1 MKGGRVGL
9 MVVLLALGVACD
21 GTVEN
26 PVNESV
32 GRIVGGSNFSGF
44 PAVGALAYNGS
55 QHCTGTLISPNKVV
69 TAGHCVAGVSASR
82 MQFVIGPSLNQA
94 EHVLSVASVQA
105 HPDYDAYNIR
115 NDIGLVTLAS
125 SAPVEPMPVVE
136 QIDSS
141 WVGESLFFVGYGV
154 DDGYSQT
161 GAGVKRAV
169 WIAVTQV
176 YATAFRYEHP
186 DKNTCNGD
194 SGGPAFVKDPQGNYL
209 LAGVTSYGDAYCS
222 SYGVDTR
229 VDVFRDFLGL
239 GSGGSGG
246 GTDGCGD
253 ETYVGR
259 CDGDTVVWCQDDQVH
274 NQDCAAEGKACAFDD
289 ARGYYACID
298 GGSADDPCNGET
310 YLGRCDGD
318 TVVWCQDDQVQSQ
331 DCAAEGKVCVFDDAK
346 QYYACREPASV
357 DPCNG
362 ETFEGRCED
371 GSVIWCEDN
380 EVKSIDCTTNG
391 ADCGYNQAKGYYD
404 CL

>member
-1 MKGGRVGL
+1 MRRGWIGIL
-9 MVVLLALGVACD
+9 AMLLALGVACD

-26 PVNESV
+26 PVDESV
-32 GRIVGGSNFSGF
+32 GRIVGGSSFSGF
-44 PAVGALAYNGS
+44 PAVGSLAYNGS
-55 QHCTGTLISPNKVV
+55 QHCTGTLIAPDKVV
-69 TAGHCVAGVSASR
+69 TAAHCVSGVSASR
-82 MQFVIGPSLNQA
+82 MQFVIGPSLSQA
-94 EHVLSVASVQA
+94 EYVLDVASVQA

-125 SAPVEPMPVVE
+125 NAPVDPMPVVE

-141 WVGESLFFVGYGV
+141 WVGENLFFVGYGV
-154 DDGYSQT
+154 DDGYNHT

-169 WIAVTQV
+169 WIAITQV

-186 DKNTCNGD
+186 DKNTCSGD
-194 SGGPAFVKDPQGNYL
+194 SGGPAFIKDPQGNYL

-239 GSGGSGG
+239 AGG
-246 GTDGCGD
+246 GVTDNCGD
-253 ETYVGR
+253 ETQVGRCDGDTVIWCEGGEIHQQDCAAEGKVCGFDDARGYYACLDTGTTDDPCNGETYVGR
-259 CDGDTVVWCQDDQVH
+259 CDGDTVIWCQDDQVH
-274 NQDCAAEGKACAFDD
+274 
-289 ARGYYACID
+289 
-298 GGSADDPCNGET
+298 
-310 YLGRCDGD
+310 
-318 TVVWCQDDQVQSQ
+318 SQ
-331 DCAAEGKVCVFDDAK
+331 DCTAEGKVCVYDESK

-362 ETFEGRCED
+362 ETYEGRCED

-380 EVKSIDCTTNG
+380 EIKSIDCAANDAT
-391 ADCGYNQAKGYYD
+391 CGYNQAKGYYD